1 MKVWMTTVAG
11 AALLLAGQAMA
22 DDVDAKAAEAF
33 AKKNA
38 CLTCH
43 ATDKKLV
50 GPSYKDVAKKYKGDK
65 AAQDKLIA
73 KVKKGG
79 SGVWGAI
86 PMPPNASIKPEE
98 LETIVKWVL
107 SL

>member
-22 DDVDAKAAEAF
+22 DDVDAKAAEAL

-50 GPSYKDVAKKYKGDK
+50 GPAYKEVAKKYKGDNTAK
-65 AAQDKLIA
+65 DKLMA

-79 SGVWGAI
+79 KGVWGQI
-86 PMPPNASIKPEE
+86 PMPPNESLKNEE
-98 LETIVKWVL
+98 LETLVKWVL